1 MRRRALAVD
10 SPQLPAYAGMSQE
23 CEPLMASLRELRSR
37 IRGVN
42 SIKKITKAQE
52 LIATSRITKAQARV
66 AAAKPYSEEITKVVA
81 ELASASKNLA
91 HPLLTERPNARR
103 AAVLVITSDS
113 GMCGGYNSNVLKRAE
128 ELMTTLRDEGKEPVL
143 YVMGNKGLTYYTFRN
158 RTPMA
163 AWTGFSQQPKYSDAR
178 AACDHLVASFM
189 AGSEGEV
196 PAPNG
201 TGDIAGVDELHIVYT
216 RFVTMLTQT
225 PEVRRMAP
233 IQVSYVEEAFDLG
246 ADMLSD
252 SPTAVARAQY
262 EFEPDA
268 DVLLAALLPK
278 YVSTRIYAALLEAA
292 ASESAARRTAMKA
305 ATDNA
310 TELAST
316 LSRQANSVRQ
326 ANITQEISEI
336 VGGVNALAA
345 SSDRD

>member
-1 MRRRALAVD
+1 
-10 SPQLPAYAGMSQE
+10 
-23 CEPLMASLRELRSR
+23 MANLRELRSR

-66 AAAKPYSEEITKVVA
+66 AAAKPYAEEITKVLG
-81 ELASASKNLA
+81 ELASASKNLS
-91 HPLLTERPNARR
+91 HPLLTERPNPRR

-113 GMCGGYNSNVLKRAE
+113 GMCGGYNANVLRRAE
-128 ELMTTLRDEGKEPVL
+128 ELFTTLREEGKEPVL
-143 YVMGNKGLTYYTFRN
+143 YVMGSKGLTYYTFRN
-158 RTPMA
+158 RPLVFS
-163 AWTGFSQQPKYSDAR
+163 WSGFSQQPKYTDAS
-178 AACDHLVASFM
+178 AACRHLVDSFM
-189 AGSEGEV
+189 VGSDGVV

-201 TGDIAGVDELHIVYT
+201 TEDIAGVDELHIVYT
-216 RFVTMLTQT
+216 RFVSMLTQT
-225 PEVRRMAP
+225 PEVRRLAP
-233 IQVSYVEEAFDLG
+233 IQVSYVDESFDLG
-246 ADMLSD
+246 EDSLSD
-252 SPTAVARAQY
+252 SATAEVRAQY

-278 YVSTRIYAALLEAA
+278 YINTRIYSSLLEAA

-310 TELAST
+310 NELAEG
-316 LSRQANSVRQ
+316 LSRQANSIRQ

>member
-1 MRRRALAVD
+1 
-10 SPQLPAYAGMSQE
+10 
-23 CEPLMASLRELRSR
+23 MANLRELRSR
-37 IRGVN
+37 IRGIN

-52 LIATSRITKAQARV
+52 LIATSRISKAQARV

-81 ELASASKNLA
+81 ELASASKNLS
-91 HPLLTERPNARR
+91 HPLLTERPDPKR

-128 ELMTTLRDEGKEPVL
+128 ELMVTLRDEGKEPVL

-158 RTPMA
+158 RRPVA
-163 AWTGFSQQPKYSDAR
+163 AWTGFSQQPKYPDAS
-178 AACDHLVASFM
+178 AACNHLVESFM
-189 AGSEGEV
+189 AGSAGEV
-196 PAPNG
+196 PAPDG
-201 TGDIAGVDELHIVYT
+201 TGSIAGVDELHIVYT
-216 RFVTMLTQT
+216 RFVSMLTQT

-233 IQVSYVEEAFDLG
+233 IQISFVDENFDLG
-246 ADMLSD
+246 KDMLSD
-252 SPTAVARAQY
+252 SPTAEVRAQY

-278 YVSTRIYAALLEAA
+278 YINTRIYASLLEAA

-310 TELAST
+310 NELASS

-345 SSDRD
+345 SSERD

>member
-1 MRRRALAVD
+1 
-10 SPQLPAYAGMSQE
+10 
-23 CEPLMASLRELRSR
+23 MANLRELRSR

-66 AAAKPYSEEITKVVA
+66 AAAKPYAEEITKAVA
-81 ELASASKNLA
+81 ELANASKNLS
-91 HPLLTERPNARR
+91 HPLLTERPNPRR

-113 GMCGGYNSNVLKRAE
+113 GQCGGYNSSVLKRAE
-128 ELMTTLRDEGKEPVL
+128 ELMTILRGEGKEPVL
-143 YVMGNKGLTYYTFRN
+143 YVMGNKGLTYYTFRD
-158 RTPMA
+158 RRPVA
-163 AWTGFSQQPKYSDAR
+163 SWTGFSQQPNFADAG
-178 AACDHLVASFM
+178 AACKHLVNSFM
-189 AGSEGEV
+189 AGSDGRIE
-196 PAPNG
+196 APDG

-216 RFVTMLTQT
+216 RFVSMLTQT

-233 IQVSYVEEAFDLG
+233 IQIDFVDENFDLG
-246 ADMLSD
+246 KDMLSD
-252 SPTAVARAQY
+252 SPTADVHAQY

-278 YVSTRIYAALLEAA
+278 YVNTRIYASLLEAA
-292 ASESAARRTAMKA
+292 ASEHAARRTAMKA

-310 TELAST
+310 NELASS
-316 LSRQANSVRQ
+316 LSRQANSLRQ

-345 SSDRD
+345 SSERD